1 MLLGIYNFAYKFH
14 SKADYQRY
22 AHHNPKYKKN
32 SKRKNK
38 WNIGAVPNCC
48 FIFIIPMNISTWKKN
63 VFEPRPL
70 HSGTFEPN
78 TFQLFKSY
86 SEFGLHN
93 AKVSVKRPV
102 LLIDL
107 VWNFPKSFYQ
117 TTRSIS
123 EKNQPSCSICLLAY
137 CLYKTTWFGYLQK
150 VSIKRLVP
158 KP

>member
-1 MLLGIYNFAYKFH
+1 MEYRGSTQLLFYL
-14 SKADYQRY
+14 
-22 AHHNPKYKKN
+22 HNPN
-32 SKRKNK
+32 EH
-38 WNIGAVPNCC
+38 IHLE
-48 FIFIIPMNISTWKKN
+48 KN

-107 VWNFPKSFYQ
+107 V
-117 TTRSIS
+117 
-123 EKNQPSCSICLLAY
+123 
-137 CLYKTTWFGYLQK
+137 
-150 VSIKRLVP
+150 
-158 KP
+158 

>member
-107 VWNFPKSFYQ
+107 VWIFSKNSLLNNQVHLKTNLLYYY
-117 TTRSIS
+117 IS
-123 EKNQPSCSICLLAY
+123 GPPQPIFD
-137 CLYKTTWFGYLQK
+137 LY
-150 VSIKRLVP
+150 LV
-158 KP
+158 